1 MRVTSWNCQHLF
13 GRGKD
18 IDRCMGLLS
27 RLDADLVT
35 LQECRRRDAHD
46 PSIIWR
52 GENDDLGTA
61 VVSTSASL
69 PIERIEIPGLHP
81 TVVPVV
87 VHAAEPFV
95 FVGVW
100 THEPFNKVAWDAM
113 AACEAAAD
121 DLDLPMVA
129 AGDFNSSPCVQG
141 QERASREF
149 LGRMRDELG
158 LVSAYHRFHDV
169 DPCDEPHATYY
180 HQRKKDKPFHID
192 YCFVPETWADRLTGV
207 EVGTFEEWRESDHRP
222 LTVDIA
228 D

>member
-18 IDRCMGLLS
+18 IDRCLGLLS

-100 THEPFNKVAWDAM
+100 THPPFNKVAWEAM
-113 AACEAAAD
+113 AACKAAAD

-149 LGRMRDELG
+149 MGRMRDELG

-180 HQRKKDKPFHID
+180 YQRNKDKPFHID
-192 YCFVPETWADRLTGV
+192 YCFLPETWADRLTGV
-207 EVGTFEEWRESDHRP
+207 EVGSFEDWPQSDHRP
-222 LTVDIA
+222 LTVGIA